1 MNEEQSFKAWCIVEL
16 FGHTTL
22 AGYVS
27 EQDIGGASF
36 IRLDVPAVDGQA
48 EFTKLL
54 GEKAIY
60 SITPT
65 SEAVARS
72 AIEHIRAKPVNVY
85 YLPEPK
91 AQVVDDDE
99 VEDGPSLIDVK
110 YAVDHIATLLW
121 IKREASA
128 GWCPTFEQRLETAH
142 SLVDMFNVH
151 CSKCEG
157 ITEHAIGSNGYVCM
171 ECGHVS
177 DEPTPASLARLT

>member
-16 FGHTTL
+16 FGHVTL

-27 EQDIGGASF
+27 EHTIGGASF

-54 GEKAIY
+54 GASAIY

-65 SEAVARS
+65 SEDVARS
-72 AIEHIRAKPVNVY
+72 AIAHIRARPVNVY

-91 AQVVDDDE
+91 APAEIDDA

-110 YAVDHIATLLW
+110 FAVDHIATLLW
-121 IKREASA
+121 IKREAPE
-128 GWCPTFEQRLETAH
+128 GWCRTFEQRLEVAH
-142 SLVDMFNVH
+142 SLIDIWKLPCPN
-151 CSKCEG
+151 CDGES
-157 ITEHAIGSNGYVCM
+157 EHATGSSGIVCLVCGYVD
-171 ECGHVS
+171 G
-177 DEPTPASLARLT
+177 DPTPF